1 MWTLL
6 LTEPQIGTVGRQGER
21 GEGVTAKGRA
31 ALQTWRLV
39 RMGDE
44 EKGQG

>member
-1 MWTLL
+1 MGSFF

-21 GEGVTAKGRA
+21 GEGVTAMGRA